1 MVRPDSCRASTCLKR
16 FTRGQD
22 TNEKHLVTFWSHGIV
37 SSVNRDNQAD
47 SGPQGGVFSWSWVT
61 FVISKAG
68 IFKNVTFKIFPLFW
82 RTIETFFSSALAAST
97 TLPKTFNNTLNKH
110 PLTFFGQKKESG
122 FQGQKQRPPKF
133 HIKFRN
139 WNWSWALKLVW
150 RPFFFQFVAS
160 LVQLGP
166 YSVLEQKPS

>member
-16 FTRGQD
+16 FTSGQD

-37 SSVNRDNQAD
+37 SSVIRDNQAD

-68 IFKNVTFKIFPLFW
+68 KFKNVTFRIFPLFW

-97 TLPKTFNNTLNKH
+97 TLPKTLNNTLNKH
-110 PLTFFGQKKESG
+110 LLTFVTISLLANKIRVFKVKKYW
-122 FQGQKQRPPKF
+122 PPKF

-139 WNWSWALKLVW
+139 TRPPAPPPALFKK
-150 RPFFFQFVAS
+150 
-160 LVQLGP
+160 
-166 YSVLEQKPS
+166 YS